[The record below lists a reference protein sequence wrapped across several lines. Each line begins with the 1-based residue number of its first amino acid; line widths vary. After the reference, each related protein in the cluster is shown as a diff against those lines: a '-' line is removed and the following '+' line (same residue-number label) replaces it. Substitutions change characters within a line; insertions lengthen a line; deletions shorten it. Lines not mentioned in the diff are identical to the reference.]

1 MRSNLLSRLKPEFKK
16 GLEDNKVRY
25 PSMTND
31 IEFLLTQI
39 FYYDDLTVRQVLN
52 IFVFSDMEFDYCG
65 SLTNYQ
71 VITKQYE
78 AAGYEMP
85 KIVFWTLNA
94 RAGNNPVRVGDNG
107 TALVSGFSPSIMKS
121 LFAGD
126 LNPEAVMLSTVM
138 KPRYD
143 LDVAA

>member
-52 IFVFSDMEFDYCG
+52 IFVFSDMEYLDRKNFDWRYG
-65 SLTNYQ
+65 
-71 VITKQYE
+71 E
-78 AAGYEMP
+78 D
-85 KIVFWTLNA
+85 VFELE
-94 RAGNNPVRVGDNG
+94 NN
-107 TALVSGFSPSIMKS
+107 
-121 LFAGD
+121 
-126 LNPEAVMLSTVM
+126 
-138 KPRYD
+138 
-143 LDVAA
+143 VA

>member
-52 IFVFSDMEFDYCG
+52 IFVFSDMEYLDRDSFNWRYGED
-65 SLTNYQ
+65 
-71 VITKQYE
+71 
-78 AAGYEMP
+78 
-85 KIVFWTLNA
+85 VFEIE
-94 RAGNNPVRVGDNG
+94 NN
-107 TALVSGFSPSIMKS
+107 
-121 LFAGD
+121 
-126 LNPEAVMLSTVM
+126 
-138 KPRYD
+138 
-143 LDVAA
+143 VA

>member
-52 IFVFSDMEFDYCG
+52 IFAVSYTH
-65 SLTNYQ
+65 LTLP
-71 VITKQYE
+71 TKR
-78 AAGYEMP
+78 
-85 KIVFWTLNA
+85 IV
-94 RAGNNPVRVGDNG
+94 
-107 TALVSGFSPSIMKS
+107 
-121 LFAGD
+121 
-126 LNPEAVMLSTVM
+126 
-138 KPRYD
+138 
-143 LDVAA
+143 

>member
-52 IFVFSDMEFDYCG
+52 IFVFSDMQYLDRKSFDWRYG
-65 SLTNYQ
+65 EDIFE
-71 VITKQYE
+71 VE
-78 AAGYEMP
+78 
-85 KIVFWTLNA
+85 
-94 RAGNNPVRVGDNG
+94 NN
-107 TALVSGFSPSIMKS
+107 
-121 LFAGD
+121 
-126 LNPEAVMLSTVM
+126 
-138 KPRYD
+138 
-143 LDVAA
+143 VA